1 MNLYVAAGAALLA
14 VAYSGALVYGGR
26 QWGLDSCEAA
36 KAREERLVKEASDAA
51 SKAAAQA
58 IANLEIKHTT
68 IKQTLEKEVRVIRD
82 YGACKHSPDGLRA
95 LNDTL
100 TNGAKRPGDSSVP
113 RADAPKR

>member
-51 SKAAAQA
+51 SKAAAEA
-58 IANLEIKHTT
+58 IAGIEIKHTT

-95 LNDTL
+95 LNEAL
-100 TNGAKRPGDSSVP
+100 TNGAEPPGDRVVP